1 MKSFSFNNADPLPWS
16 ARLRD
21 QLGVSPP
28 DQPIRGPYSPQL
40 VYSRHNGPPRHDARL
55 ASVLIHLFPHDD
67 AWSIP
72 LVRRADVGD
81 VHSGQI
87 ALPGGMIEPA
97 ETATDAAR
105 REFEEETGVP
115 IAAEQIAGE
124 LSPVYIYVSNFWVR
138 CFVSIGQSAPI
149 WSPCDREV
157 AELLFLPIADLWDER
172 IRSTIDV
179 NRRGLQFVGPAINL
193 PGGLLWG
200 ATYHILMNFVLAL
213 QAGRDRQAISR

>member
-1 MKSFSFNNADPLPWS
+1 MKSFASDNDDLWQWS
-16 ARLRD
+16 S
-21 QLGVSPP
+21 QLGERLDVTPP
-28 DQPIRGPYSPQL
+28 SELLHGPYSPQL

-55 ASVLIHLFPHDD
+55 ASVLIHLFPHKDV
-67 AWSIP
+67 WSIP

-97 ETATDAAR
+97 ETALDAAR

-115 IAAEQIAGE
+115 IDAGQIAGE

-138 CFVSIGQSAPI
+138 CFVSVGDVVTN

-157 AELLFLPIADLWDER
+157 AELIFLPIADLWNER
-172 IRSTIDV
+172 MRSTIEV
-179 NRRGLQFVGPAINL
+179 NRRGLEFEGPAIDL
-193 PGGLLWG
+193 PGGRLWG

-213 QAGRDRQAISR
+213 QAGRDRQRCAG